1 MMIAPNISTLSSL
14 LRAHV
19 TGHRTRASS
28 CRAFSL
34 VEVLISI
41 VVLALGLVGLAAV
54 FPVVVQQQRGVSDS
68 IQGSSVERSAEDL
81 IRGNATL
88 SLRADP
94 TDTSSNSIWRDL
106 VAEEI
111 TSTVWSPA
119 GAWDTGTPVDDL
131 ASAVRGLNIVRST
144 GDLAVVS
151 GAGSFTLIPTRERLN
166 PTPFTSRAEPRFV
179 WDMAARR
186 VEIRAIDEQA
196 GDRVATADRTETDRE
211 GDAVQVAVF
220 ARRIDS
226 NIRAPRQGLAFALT
240 RTTGPDARLPVGAD
254 AVGRPTLDG
263 RGTAAANNYATIQR
277 ITYEV
282 QAVDGELIRLIPDES
297 SELLA
302 YARQIGQKFV
312 DRSGVVRTVRELQT
326 NAEGAITAVLIDPP
340 MNPGTIANEQT
351 DFGNLE
357 LLFTPQIPA
366 SVGVFTIQR

>member
-19 TGHRTRASS
+19 TRVSS
-28 CRAFSL
+28 RRAFSL

-88 SLRADP
+88 SLRANP

-106 VAEEI
+106 VAEEL

-151 GAGSFTLIPTRERLN
+151 GAGSFTLIPTSERLN

-277 ITYEV
+277 ITYTIGADPDTDELNRLV
-282 QAVDGELIRLIPDES
+282 PDENSELI
-297 SELLA
+297 A

-312 DRSGVVRTVRELQT
+312 DRAGIVRTVRSIAT
-326 NAEGAITAVLIDPP
+326 TPEGDFEALVIEPP
-340 MNPGTIANEQT
+340 MSAGAVANEVA
-351 DFGNLE
+351 DFNSLPE